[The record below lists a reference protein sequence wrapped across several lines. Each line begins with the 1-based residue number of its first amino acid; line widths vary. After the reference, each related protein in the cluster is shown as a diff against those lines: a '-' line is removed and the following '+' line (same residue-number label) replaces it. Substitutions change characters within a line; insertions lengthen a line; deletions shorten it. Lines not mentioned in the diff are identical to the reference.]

1 MDALLQLEL
10 PDAEVE
16 GDGAFEALVAVNHR
30 WLGRY
35 ARLHPSFSVELAL
48 LERNSLWMNAFFQK
62 SRMTTSAA
70 SPQAKDL
77 VKKHRETIVE
87 RLRSAPLPHSES
99 PFSTCV
105 VDPMAALMFAA
116 SVDRCPHNNLVRE
129 DLLAEAWELLQCASI
144 RTHALRSGFASCIF
158 RFLTGFTETQK
169 RIPCLRLLVLLAE
182 ENSSAV
188 ESPNAKP
195 ASSTLFTNNDDIHAV
210 PGSTFSLLLNY
221 EASIDTSTDFSKP
234 TQKLKM
240 VTKAAVRLH
249 SKGELQRAIELYLLA
264 LSSET
269 NDEVSFRLRINL
281 ACAYEAAEDL
291 QSSIDEF
298 SLALELNPND
308 LYANYKLGCV
318 LTLVGAFDE
327 ARMRFE
333 SILNEYPLA
342 ADGLSNLEKSIE
354 AHKQGEETIIFR
366 H

>member
-116 SVDRCPHNNLVRE
+116 SVDRCPHNNLE

-188 ESPNAKP
+188 VNACKLAAQGQFWQPNMFVFSLQKRHQHNSTLCELATRLLECFSEEMPIPPPLGTSAVDKESPNAKP

-221 EASIDTSTDFSKP
+221 EASIDTSTDFS
-234 TQKLKM
+234 
-240 VTKAAVRLH
+240 
-249 SKGELQRAIELYLLA
+249 S
-264 LSSET
+264 
-269 NDEVSFRLRINL
+269 
-281 ACAYEAAEDL
+281 
-291 QSSIDEF
+291 
-298 SLALELNPND
+298 
-308 LYANYKLGCV
+308 
-318 LTLVGAFDE
+318 
-327 ARMRFE
+327 
-333 SILNEYPLA
+333 
-342 ADGLSNLEKSIE
+342 
-354 AHKQGEETIIFR
+354 
-366 H
+366 